1 MRSPIFIIAL
11 LLYRGCT
18 TLFPERNMAEWY
30 AFDVKARKKVRIKDP
45 VFKQLRNGRW
55 AVTGE
60 SEETGI
66 KVFRFLSKEEVEK
79 FVQRK

>member
-11 LLYRGCT
+11 LLYRGRN